1 MGDPQTEYT
10 CSRDY
15 HLFSKGPKRILALD
29 GGGVRG
35 VVSVAF
41 LKCIEEILDKEMGRE
56 VRLGDW
62 FDLVGG
68 TSTGAIV
75 AGAVALGK
83 RVDEVKNFYLERVP
97 RAFATRWSIPYLQ
110 SKFDARALRLEIDD
124 IVKKATLD
132 SDELITGLCVIAKRI
147 DTGSPWILAN
157 NPLSK
162 FWETS
167 SKGTLANKDYTLSA
181 LVRASTAAPTFFDPE
196 IIAITRESS
205 QEPVKEIEK
214 HLEELPL
221 ASRAWARLL
230 TSSAMTRL
238 RAIYGMI
245 SDKGP
250 NQATHGLFIDGGV
263 SPYNNPGMALLM
275 LVSLHQFG
283 ICWDLG
289 TENLS
294 VISIGTGAF
303 RTKVSF
309 NQLGLAGSLRLAVQ
323 AILSAIG
330 DAKNLTLMQMQWLG
344 ETSQPWPINSEIE
357 GVEGNTPPAG
367 KWFRFQRYDV
377 GLELEQLRHFEP
389 HYSEADATRLQQMD
403 RLDIIEEVYDI
414 GYRAAKEQILPEH
427 LFGKQDEV

>member
-1 MGDPQTEYT
+1 MGDPRTEYT

-15 HLFSKGPKRILALD
+15 HLFSEGPKRILALD

-35 VVSVAF
+35 AVSVAF
-41 LKCIEEILDKEMGRE
+41 LKRIEELLDEEKGRE

-68 TSTGAIV
+68 TSTGAII

-83 RVDEVKNFYLERVP
+83 RVDEVKNFYLERAP
-97 RAFATRWSIPYLQ
+97 RAFASRWSVPLLQ

-124 IVKKATLD
+124 IVQKATLD
-132 SDELITGLCVIAKRI
+132 SDDLITGLCVIAKRI

-196 IIAITRESS
+196 IIAITRDAS
-205 QEPVKEIEK
+205 QEPVQEIEK
-214 HLEELPL
+214 QLEDLPV
-221 ASRAWARLL
+221 ASRVWARLM
-230 TSSAMTRL
+230 TSSLMTRL

-250 NQATHGLFIDGGV
+250 NKSTHGLFIDGGV
-263 SPYNNPGMALLM
+263 SPYNNPAMALLM
-275 LVSLHQFG
+275 LVSLQQFG
-283 ICWDLG
+283 IGWDLG
-289 TENLS
+289 PDKLS
-294 VISIGTGAF
+294 IISIGTGSF
-303 RTKVSF
+303 RTRVSF
-309 NQLGLAGSLRLAVQ
+309 DQLGLAAPLRLAVQ
-323 AILSAIG
+323 AMLSAIG
-330 DAKNLTLMQMQWLG
+330 DAQNLALMQMQWLG
-344 ETSQPWPINSEIE
+344 ETSQPWPINSEVE
-357 GVEGNTPPAG
+357 GVEGNSPPGG

-377 GLELEQLRHFEP
+377 SMELDKLRHFGP
-389 HYSEADATRLQQMD
+389 HYLEADATRLQQMD

-427 LFGKQDEV
+427 LFGKPAAT